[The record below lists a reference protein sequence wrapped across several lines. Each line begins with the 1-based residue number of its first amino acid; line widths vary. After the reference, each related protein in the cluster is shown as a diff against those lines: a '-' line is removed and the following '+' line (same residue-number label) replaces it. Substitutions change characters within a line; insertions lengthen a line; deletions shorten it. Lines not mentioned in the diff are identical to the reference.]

1 METNT
6 IILLVGAAII
16 LCELLWFVIMSI
28 EGHYKNKHREKFEMT
43 WEECEY
49 LWDKL
54 EVPTDYMWKEKGKM
68 GWTLCIDN
76 RYIEWKNQI
85 KEIEK
90 TRKRYNRLDKRIGRA
105 MKNIGKEIKSIYA

>member
-6 IILLVGAAII
+6 IILTVGTII
-16 LCELLWFVIMSI
+16 IACELLWFIMSI
-28 EGHYKNKHREKFEMT
+28 IEGKYKNKHPEKFEMT
-43 WEECEY
+43 YDEMEY

-68 GWTLCIDN
+68 GWTICIDN

-90 TRKRYNRLDKRIGRA
+90 TRKAYNRLDKRVIRA
-105 MKNIGKEIKSIYA
+105 IKSIYA